1 MNSGIKLAVL
11 VCILCYAGLRWMV
24 RRVWYRKDHA
34 RPGYFRHLFVIRTAD
49 WLAWLFLC
57 AAFFLMLNTGQVI
70 RTLLVTG
77 ALIGFD
83 VLLNWL
89 FFNLEA
95 RRICAQT
102 PGWSMHDAKR
112 RVRQRAEREIS
123 G

>member
-1 MNSGIKLAVL
+1 
-11 VCILCYAGLRWMV
+11 MV

-70 RTLLVTG
+70 RTLLMTG
-77 ALIGFD
+77 TLIGFD
-83 VLLNWL
+83 VILNWL

-95 RRICAQT
+95 RRIGAQT